1 MQVEELSEEDEADG
15 GGKDEGGGDDE
26 NSDDDDSDDDGPSGF
41 QDPLRPASKKA
52 RRAAWKHERQ
62 EGAPPRPLQLRNQ
75 VELRLPT
82 HRPAL

>member
-62 EGAPPRPLQLRNQ
+62 EGAPPSPIQLSAPR
-75 VELRLPT
+75 ELV
-82 HRPAL
+82 ASAA